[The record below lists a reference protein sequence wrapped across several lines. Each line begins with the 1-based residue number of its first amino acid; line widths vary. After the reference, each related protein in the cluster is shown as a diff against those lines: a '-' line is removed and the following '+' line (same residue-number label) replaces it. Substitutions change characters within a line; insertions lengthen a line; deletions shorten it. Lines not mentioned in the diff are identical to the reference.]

1 MTRMRPGRSPERGNE
16 CRRLFVT
23 VTFQGMTGVPSALG
37 MAVEQLSV
45 QGRPVDNTLLPG
57 FALDGAFAR
66 APLEQFD
73 GIYRPR
79 PAAVGRHNDRR

>member
-1 MTRMRPGRSPERGNE
+1 MRPGRSPGKGEMSSSFGHCDVSRYD
-16 CRRLFVT
+16 R
-23 VTFQGMTGVPSALG
+23 VPPVLG
-37 MAVEQLSV
+37 MAVEQLRV

-73 GIYRPR
+73 GIHRPR
-79 PAAVGRHNDRR
+79 PAAGGSS

>member
-1 MTRMRPGRSPERGNE
+1 
-16 CRRLFVT
+16 
-23 VTFQGMTGVPSALG
+23 
-37 MAVEQLSV
+37 MAVEQLRV

-73 GIYRPR
+73 GIHRPR

>member
-1 MTRMRPGRSPERGNE
+1 MTAR
-16 CRRLFVT
+16 
-23 VTFQGMTGVPSALG
+23 VPPVLG
-37 MAVEQLSV
+37 MAVEQLRV

-66 APLEQFD
+66 APLERFD
-73 GIYRPR
+73 GIHRPR